1 MEYRKLGRTDMTVSE
16 ISLGCWVTGGDYWG
30 GAEDDE
36 SVRAIQ
42 RAIDQGINFIDTAEI
57 YGRGHSEEV
66 LGKALAGGR
75 RQKVVLASKV
85 WQSNLKAPDVKKAC
99 EGSLKRM
106 GTDCIDLYYIHYPSN
121 TGIPIEETMGALDDL
136 QKAGKI
142 RAIGVSNFSVAQMEE
157 ALTVHRFD
165 ALQPCFSLFWR
176 WEEEAIAFCAKRDI
190 AVAAYSPLAQGLLT
204 GKFTPD
210 WKFPEGDGRA
220 RAALFQPGV
229 FEGCLK
235 AVEEIRPIAAKYGKT
250 LGQTA
255 LNWTTTQP
263 GMTSAIVGARTAAQ
277 AEENAGASGW
287 RLAAEDIAAIERIG
301 RAFTDTLP
309 EFELF
314 FNTNVKK

>member
-1 MEYRKLGRTDMTVSE
+1 MEYRKLGRSGLEVSE
-16 ISLGCWVTGGDYWG
+16 ISLGCWVTGGDYWA

-36 SVRAIQ
+36 SIRAIQ
-42 RAIDQGINFIDTAEI
+42 KAVDTGINFIDTAEI
-57 YGRGHSEEV
+57 YGSGHSEEV
-66 LGKALAGGR
+66 LGRALQGR

-85 WQSNLKAPDVKKAC
+85 WQSHLKAPDVRKAC

-106 GTDCIDLYYIHYPSN
+106 KTDYLDLYYIHYPSN
-121 TGIPIEETMGALDDL
+121 TGIPIAETLGALADL
-136 QKAGKI
+136 QKEGKI

-157 ALTVHRFD
+157 ALAIHRFD

-176 WEEEAIAFCAKRDI
+176 WEEEAIAFCAKNNI

-204 GKFTPD
+204 GKFTRD

-220 RAALFQPGV
+220 RAALFQQGV
-229 FEGCLK
+229 FEKCLD
-235 AVEEIRPIAAKYGKT
+235 AVDELKPIAAKYGKT

-255 LNWTTTQP
+255 LNWTTAQP
-263 GMTSAIVGARTAAQ
+263 GLTSAIVGARTAAQ
-277 AEENAGASGW
+277 AEENAGAAGW
-287 RLAAEDIAAIERIG
+287 RLDAADIAAIEKIG
-301 RAFTDTLP
+301 RKVTDTLP

>member
-42 RAIDQGINFIDTAEI
+42 RAVDLGINFIDTAEI
-57 YGRGHSEEV
+57 YGNGHSEEV
-66 LGKALAGGR
+66 LGRALAGGR

-85 WQSNLKAPDVKKAC
+85 WQANLKAPDVRRAC
-99 EGSLKRM
+99 EASLRRM
-106 GTDCIDLYYIHYPSN
+106 KTDCIDLYYIHYPSN
-121 TGIPIEETMGALDDL
+121 TGIPIEETMGALDAL
-136 QKAGKI
+136 QKEGKI

-157 ALTVHRFD
+157 ALAVHRFD

-176 WEEEAIAFCAKRDI
+176 WEEEAIAFCARHDI

-204 GKFTPD
+204 GKFTRD
-210 WKFPEGDGRA
+210 WKFPQGDGRA

-229 FEGCLK
+229 FEQCLG
-235 AVEEIRPIAAKYGKT
+235 AVDEIKPIAARYGKT

-255 LNWTTTQP
+255 LNWTTAQP
-263 GMTSAIVGARTAAQ
+263 GLTSAIVGARNAAQ
-277 AEENAGASGW
+277 AEENVGAAGW
-287 RLAAEDIAAIERIG
+287 RLADGDIAAIERIG
-301 RAFTDTLP
+301 REVTDHLP
-309 EFELF
+309 HFELF